1 MISLTLPNF
10 RVSIDFRMRLTTIDL
25 QAVGQLTSTA
35 SMTHNL
41 AQCRLLV
48 KKAVQAGAKVSDI
61 HAPTTRL
68 KLEAWASR

>member
-35 SMTHNL
+35 SMTDNL

-61 HAPTTRL
+61 HAPTARL
-68 KLEAWASR
+68 KLEA